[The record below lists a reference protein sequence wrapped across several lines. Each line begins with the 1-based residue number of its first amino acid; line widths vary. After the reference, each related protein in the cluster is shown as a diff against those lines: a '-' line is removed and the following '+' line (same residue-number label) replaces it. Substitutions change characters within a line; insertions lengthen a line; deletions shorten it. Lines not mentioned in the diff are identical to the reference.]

1 MRADKPRLIEKRAV
15 KVLGNAVLLLNAE
28 KDDVLW

>member
-1 MRADKPRLIEKRAV
+1 MRADKPRLIENRVV

-28 KDDVLW
+28 KDDVLS